1 MEISLTTLA
10 LLALAYLL
18 YRWLRRDRKAA
29 ERSSVRV
36 HTNLYEPDGFADD
49 PRYDVAV
56 VSVASHADALRRQ
69 AATGPIDRVPMLL
82 AVVDDGVEVW
92 APEGLVGR
100 LDATTTERW
109 RAQLIRAAAEV
120 DAPVAVWGRLSGGGT
135 DRLLRA
141 DLAWPDAFAGD
152 APAA

>member
-1 MEISLTTLA
+1 MEISLATLA

-36 HTNLYEPDGFADD
+36 HTNLYEPDGFATD
-49 PRYDVAV
+49 PRYDVPV
-56 VSVASHADALRRQ
+56 VSGPSHAEALRRQ

-92 APEGLVGR
+92 APEGLVGE
-100 LDATTTERW
+100 LDPAIADRW
-109 RAQLIRAAAEV
+109 GPQLVVAAAEA
-120 DAPVAVWGRLSGGGT
+120 DAPVAVWGRLSGGGA
-135 DRLLRA
+135 DRPLRA

-152 APAA
+152 VPST

>member
-10 LLALAYLL
+10 LLVLAYLL
-18 YRWLRRDRKAA
+18 YRALRR
-29 ERSSVRV
+29 RSKDEASVRV
-36 HTNLYEPDGFADD
+36 HTDLYEPDGLAAD

-56 VSVASHADALRRQ
+56 VSGSVHADALRRQ

-100 LDATTTERW
+100 LDPATTERW
-109 RAQLIRAAAEV
+109 REPLLRAAERA
-120 DAPVAVWGRLSGGGT
+120 DAPVAVWGRLSGGGAE
-135 DRLLRA
+135 RPLRA
-141 DLAWPDAFAGD
+141 DLAWPDAFAD
-152 APAA
+152 DPPSA

>member
-10 LLALAYLL
+10 LLVLAYLL
-18 YRWLRRDRKAA
+18 YRALRRRPNREA
-29 ERSSVRV
+29 SVRV
-36 HTNLYEPDGFADD
+36 HTNLYEPDGFAAD

-56 VSVASHADALRRQ
+56 ISGPVHADALRRQ

-100 LDATTTERW
+100 LDREREEHW
-109 RAQLIRAAAEV
+109 RAQLREAAARA
-120 DAPVAVWGRLSGGGT
+120 DAPVAVWGRLSGGG
-135 DRLLRA
+135 DERPYA
-141 DLAWPDAFAGD
+141 AHLAWPDAFAGD
-152 APAA
+152 TPSA